1 MLLIINLIILFQ
13 PIQSSL
19 FEIGVSFVD
28 VSLGKFYLT
37 QFIDDRFNSKLRT
50 LISHYSPVEIIIE
63 STNKL
68 SKLIQAIC
76 PTVRLQQVRSFW
88 STSETLKYIYKKELW
103 SKVSEDFKNAIL
115 DPTDV
120 IQQKSFPEFELAVIA
135 IGAIFEH
142 LEKSM
147 IIDDIMSMRQ
157 FEIYRP
163 PEFDAGSNKLP
174 NYMILDSMTIKNLE
188 IFESLNNRYNSMTLF
203 SIIDN
208 CSTAFGKRMLR
219 SWVCQPLCG
228 LRDELELRRDAV
240 RDLAENEKIAPHLNR
255 WSTMMKKLPDL
266 ERLLTQIHSDSLKKS
281 QDHPDSRAILFESE
295 LYRLRKI
302 KTFLFTLSGIESL
315 LEIIQ
320 NIASNSNDINSQ
332 YLIRLVNH
340 KNDDKLSF
348 PVIEDKIKF
357 FRQSFDAEKVLNEGQ
372 FTPRKGADEEF
383 DQIINR
389 IDQLEK
395 KFVDYLNE
403 QKLFFKEKITYVHC
417 NKNRYQLE
425 MPDIL
430 ESKLKKSSESFVV
443 KSRRK
448 GYIRCYTSTLVEMVD
463 DLEQAENE
471 RDMIQSDIFRRFLAK
486 FDQDFNKWQ
495 QAIACL
501 AQFDALMS
509 LANTRNIFESNG
521 SVSCLP
527 EFLWDQNLPVI
538 RAKDLR
544 NAFLVINNEVIPND
558 IELNGETLILTGP
571 NMGGKTTLMRSVALI
586 GILAHIGAYVP
597 ASECFM
603 TPIDRIFTRIG
614 SYDLIMENESTFMVE
629 LSEALSIIKYATS
642 FSLALID
649 ELGSGTSTFD
659 GTAIASAI
667 ITDLTEKIKC
677 RIIFSTH
684 YHSIMDELKNKS
696 NIKLGFMVW
705 LTFKLSFNYLN
716 FFL

>member
-1 MLLIINLIILFQ
+1 M
-13 PIQSSL
+13 
-19 FEIGVSFVD
+19 FEVGVSFVD

-37 QFIDDRFNSKLRT
+37 QFTDDRFNSKLRT
-50 LISHYSPVEIIIE
+50 IISHYSPVEILIE

-76 PTVRLQQVRSFW
+76 PTVRLQQMKSFW
-88 STSETLKYIYKKELW
+88 SSSETLKYVYKKELW
-103 SKVSEDFKNAIL
+103 SKVSEDFKNSIL

-120 IQQKSFPEFELAVIA
+120 IQQKSLPEFELAVIA
-135 IGAIFEH
+135 MGAIFEH

-157 FEIYRP
+157 FEIYQP
-163 PEFDAGSNKLP
+163 PEYDSTSAKLP

-188 IFESLNNRYNSMTLF
+188 IFESLSYRYKSMTLF

-228 LRDELELRRDAV
+228 LRDELESRRNAV
-240 RDLAENEKIAPHLNR
+240 RDLAENEKIAPHLKR
-255 WSTMMKKLPDL
+255 WSNMMKKLPDL

-281 QDHPDSRAILFESE
+281 QDHPDSRAILFESD

-302 KTFLFTLSGIESL
+302 KTFLFTLNGIESL
-315 LEIIQ
+315 LEII
-320 NIASNSNDINSQ
+320 NDIASNSDHITSP
-332 YLIRLVNH
+332 YLIRLTNQN
-340 KNDDKLSF
+340 KDDKLFF
-348 PVIEDKIKF
+348 PFIEDKIKF
-357 FRQSFDAEKVLNEGQ
+357 FRQSFDAEEVLKQGQ
-372 FTPRKGADEEF
+372 FTPKKGADEEY
-383 DQIINR
+383 DKILNR

-395 KFVDYLNE
+395 KFIDYLNE
-403 QKLFFKEKITYVHC
+403 QKLFFKEKIVYCNC
-417 NKNRYQLE
+417 NKNRYLLE
-425 MPDIL
+425 MSDNL
-430 ESKLKKSSESFVV
+430 ESKLKKSSESFEI
-443 KSRRK
+443 KGRRK
-448 GYIRCYTSTLVEMVD
+448 GYIRCYTAKLIEMVNE
-463 DLEQAENE
+463 LEQAEKD
-471 RDMIQSDIFRRFLAK
+471 RDMIQSDLFRRFLAK
-486 FDQDFNKWQ
+486 FDQDFDKWR
-495 QAIACL
+495 QAISCL

-509 LANTRNIFESNG
+509 LANTRSIFESNG

-527 EFLWDQNLPVI
+527 EFLWDENLPVI

-558 IELNGETLILTGP
+558 IELSGETLILTGP
-571 NMGGKTTLMRSVALI
+571 NMGGKTTLMRSVALM

-597 ASECFM
+597 ASECFLS
-603 TPIDRIFTRIG
+603 PIDRIFTRIG
-614 SYDLIMENESTFMVE
+614 SYDLILENESTFMVE
-629 LSEALSIIKYATS
+629 LNEALSIIKYATPV
-642 FSLALID
+642 SLALID

-667 ITDLTEKIKC
+667 INDLTKKIKC

-696 NIKLGFMVW
+696 NIKLGFMV
-705 LTFKLSFNYLN
+705 
-716 FFL
+716 